1 MARQDA
7 SVGVSDHCGW
17 AILVTVARD
26 GKLLDRRRVELVD
39 EDLPKLPHH
48 HEAQALPLAQ
58 ALDLVERVRVS
69 AARGWTVDWY
79 QAKSV
84 IDAAC
89 NVLQVDDL
97 EPHFL
102 EVRRRIGPP
111 WGKDHR
117 LAMAAAIVAA
127 RG

>member
-1 MARQDA
+1 MRE
-7 SVGVSDHCGW
+7 CPR
-17 AILVTVARD
+17 LPPTVAERLAD
-26 GKLLDRRRVELVD
+26 YRAQNVADSVMFR
-39 EDLPKLPHH
+39 
-48 HEAQALPLAQ
+48 QALAG
-58 ALDLVERVRVS
+58 AA
-69 AARGWTVDWY
+69 AARGWTIHWY
-79 QAKSV
+79 KAKSV

>member
-69 AARGWTVDWY
+69 AARGWTVHWY